1 MLIFLFCP
9 SCLFSHGNFNF
20 PTFLSRVCQSTHT
33 SSRIKFQIKTQSDS
47 SYKFIIRAWTSVAR
61 YRHEI
66 GENCNWW
73 PTTQRC
79 CESFQTIS
87 TQCWLTPP
95 DASQI
100 FRQRISF
107 FTHSKTT
114 TLLTAPAKKGG
125 KDDRKIR
132 PRQNLSIRIFAW
144 FSYRLICLRVAK
156 SRSEES
162 TTMWEFMAVFL
173 YIFQAISRH
182 GERKIKRRR
191 ERKWVFFSSAMACPN
206 SKPPKK
212 YVYFLCKRIMIFA
225 HSSAAAPYNHSQ
237 APLRRKNFFFFG
249 FVSSQSPKPPNSL
262 SLPPTQSSMLPKN
275 FI

>member
-20 PTFLSRVCQSTHT
+20 PTFLSRVCESTHT

-79 CESFQTIS
+79 WEFPDHFYSMLTHATGRIS
-87 TQCWLTPP
+87 NFSAENFLLHTQQND
-95 DASQI
+95 DAS
-100 FRQRISF
+100 
-107 FTHSKTT
+107 HS
-114 TLLTAPAKKGG
+114 ACKKGG
-125 KDDRKIR
+125 KDDRQIR

-173 YIFQAISRH
+173 YFPAISRH

-191 ERKWVFFSSAMACPN
+191 EREN
-206 SKPPKK
+206 E
-212 YVYFLCKRIMIFA
+212 
-225 HSSAAAPYNHSQ
+225 
-237 APLRRKNFFFFG
+237 FFFFCHG
-249 FVSSQSPKPPNSL
+249 
-262 SLPPTQSSMLPKN
+262 LPQQ
-275 FI
+275 